1 MKVYAIV
8 GSIDYEGSKPPDGI
22 YADEKYADAVCAEL
36 NKNNRYCD
44 YEVHE
49 YELNMSTIFKP

>member
-1 MKVYAIV
+1 MKIYAIV
-8 GSIDYEGSKPPDGI
+8 GSMSPHPGGI

-36 NKNNRYCD
+36 NKNNRYYD